1 MFNIATMILLMFI
14 LFGILV
20 ITVVVWI
27 ASDEVEILHEMP
39 EVDSSIFKHEL
50 SEWFT
55 LVPFCFMVT
64 VLIVNISLITTESVD
79 EIWFYMKKDAQGIK
93 IINTVLALYIFMLAT
108 LCYILQTQE
117 EEVIEIRHIIAN
129 VFGFLQALA
138 MQMHAKSKLDDAE

>member
-1 MFNIATMILLMFI
+1 MFNIASMILLLFI

-27 ASDEVEILHEMP
+27 AGEEVEILHEMP
-39 EVDSSIFKHEL
+39 DIDSSIFKHEL

-55 LVPFCFMVT
+55 LVPFCFMLI
-64 VLIVNISLITTESVD
+64 VLIVNISLMTTESVD
-79 EIWFYMKKDAQGIK
+79 EIWFYMKNDAQGIK
-93 IINTVLALYIFMLAT
+93 ILNAILAVYIIMLAT

-129 VFGFLQALA
+129 VFGLLQALA
-138 MQMHAKSKLDDAE
+138 MQMHAKSKLTDAE